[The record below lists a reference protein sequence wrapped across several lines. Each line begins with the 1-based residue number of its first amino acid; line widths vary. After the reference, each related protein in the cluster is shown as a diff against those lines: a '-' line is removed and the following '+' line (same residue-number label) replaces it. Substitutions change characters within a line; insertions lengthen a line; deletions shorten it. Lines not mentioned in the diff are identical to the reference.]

1 MTLVKPN
8 EPRFTTLGGLVGEVS
23 SGDSLSIGG
32 HHFARLPIA
41 LIRGIARRDLTD
53 LRYLSW
59 AGGLALE
66 FLLEA
71 ESIVSADICFSSLDI
86 FGLAPR
92 FRKAVETGAVEVN
105 DWPALALISA
115 FRSREQNLPFLPMQV
130 PEGSSMMERCP
141 AMRPYTDPVS
151 GRDLALVEAREIDVF
166 LMHAARA
173 DTSGNVE
180 IYGAHALDKSQAG
193 AARKVLATVE
203 EIVPVGALGR
213 DGRSFVIPR
222 NKISAIA
229 EVPGGAFPCSCL
241 PYYAGDWSALRALAE
256 APPGRLRETADSIG
270 QDVPRRL
277 RHAARVPLSSQTSEK
292 FQPGAVAL
300 DAAAT
305 VDEIMAVR
313 IARMLDSECFASA
326 GAVSPLANVAYRL
339 AKMTHAPGMIITT
352 LSGGHVDI
360 APGPMSLTLIEA
372 MDAASAVHLTGGE
385 DTYWNAYQGGF
396 VTHEIVG
403 TAQIDALGRTNTIEI
418 TKSSGGMLRLPG
430 QGGMA
435 DVANMHRD
443 FVVYVPRHSSAALV
457 EAVEVVSA
465 GRGVMSDD
473 DRVAAG
479 YRPGSVLLLTNL
491 CLFRF
496 DEGAGQLV
504 VVETMPG
511 VDLDSIVERTGF
523 KVIFDQD
530 CHEIELPDANELFCL
545 RYHVDPLGLRRLEFV
560 SAKERASLLDD
571 VLALDSAVT
580 DRIVGSTN

>member
-8 EPRFTTLGGLVGEVS
+8 GPRFTTLEGLVGEVS
-23 SGDSLSIGG
+23 PGDSLSIGG

-241 PYYAGDWSALRALAE
+241 PYYANDWSALRALAE
-256 APPGRLRETADSIG
+256 APPGY
-270 QDVPRRL
+270 V
-277 RHAARVPLSSQTSEK
+277 
-292 FQPGAVAL
+292 
-300 DAAAT
+300 
-305 VDEIMAVR
+305 
-313 IARMLDSECFASA
+313 
-326 GAVSPLANVAYRL
+326 LAN
-339 AKMTHAPGMIITT
+339 
-352 LSGGHVDI
+352 
-360 APGPMSLTLIEA
+360 
-372 MDAASAVHLTGGE
+372 
-385 DTYWNAYQGGF
+385 
-396 VTHEIVG
+396 
-403 TAQIDALGRTNTIEI
+403 
-418 TKSSGGMLRLPG
+418 
-430 QGGMA
+430 
-435 DVANMHRD
+435 
-443 FVVYVPRHSSAALV
+443 
-457 EAVEVVSA
+457 
-465 GRGVMSDD
+465 
-473 DRVAAG
+473 
-479 YRPGSVLLLTNL
+479 
-491 CLFRF
+491 
-496 DEGAGQLV
+496 
-504 VVETMPG
+504 
-511 VDLDSIVERTGF
+511 
-523 KVIFDQD
+523 
-530 CHEIELPDANELFCL
+530 
-545 RYHVDPLGLRRLEFV
+545 
-560 SAKERASLLDD
+560 
-571 VLALDSAVT
+571 
-580 DRIVGSTN
+580 